1 MVCFFRHGDM
11 VYLVDVAPTECDD
24 DEMGDDCGSGLQ
36 PGTSQNGPTLSN
48 HVPDNAMEHA
58 IDIFLS
64 KQDGLI
70 HREKDP
76 QL

>member
-1 MVCFFRHGDM
+1 M
-11 VYLVDVAPTECDD
+11 VYLVDEAPIDNGVESMV
-24 DEMGDDCGSGLQ
+24 DENTSSMQ
-36 PGTSQNGPTLSN
+36 AVTSQNGPSTSN
-48 HVPDNAMEHA
+48 NGSRDNRVEDA